1 MMISWQSMQTGLH
14 TCLTARL
21 LRQRKTNDFEVNK
34 MDKKILFGTIG
45 LLMILVLAAA
55 VSGARQGPFVSAE
68 VLKYE
73 PSPVEPGN
81 IMEVWVSVTNEGTTS
96 ENFEIEFVPEFPFEL
111 GPGEDEMKTLAALPQ
126 GENAIIKFLIYVDPK
141 APIADKDIKFN
152 YKYSAVPNWI
162 QLKSPISIKTTGA
175 ILNIESYKTSPEV
188 AKPGDVINVELF
200 FRNSGFLDVR
210 DIDVTLNIEDS
221 GFSTIGS
228 GNTMR
233 IGFISAGGTA
243 SIKFSMIADTSAEIK
258 VHSIPVALK
267 FKDNRGSS
275 YTQDTRFSLVM
286 AAEPEL
292 SAVVDSTTI
301 SSEGQ
306 PGTITLKVI
315 NKGIM
320 DLKYLNMRLAST
332 DQYDV
337 LSASNEA
344 YIGNLDSD
352 DFETVDFIIKPK
364 SKNVQLWAIV
374 EFKDPYNKEYEKQFY
389 LPLRVFSPSELG
401 KGGSVVPYLIGA
413 VVVLVVI
420 GYIYYRYKKRRK

>member
-1 MMISWQSMQTGLH
+1 M
-14 TCLTARL
+14 
-21 LRQRKTNDFEVNK
+21 
-34 MDKKILFGTIG
+34 KKILFVSVMV
-45 LLMILVLAAA
+45 LMVLFA
-55 VSGARQGPFVSAE
+55 VSVSAAKKGPFVSAE

-111 GPGEDEMKTLAALPQ
+111 GPGEDELKTLAALPQ

-141 APIADKDIKFN
+141 APTADKDIKFN

-175 ILNIESYKTSPEV
+175 ILNIESYKTSPAV
-188 AKPGDVINVELF
+188 AKPGDTIEVELF
-200 FRNSGFLDVR
+200 FRNSGSLDVR
-210 DIDVTLNIEDS
+210 DVDVTLSIENA

-228 GNTMR
+228 GNSKR
-233 IGFISAGGTA
+233 INFISAGGVA
-243 SIKFSMIADTSAEIK
+243 SVKFSMIADTSAEIK
-258 VHSIPVALK
+258 VHSIPVSLS
-267 FKDNRGSS
+267 FKDNRGAS

-292 SAVVDSTTI
+292 TAVVDSTTI

-306 PGTITLKVI
+306 AGTVTLKVI

-332 DQYDV
+332 DQYEV

-374 EFKDPYNKEYEKQFY
+374 EFKDTYNKEFERQFY
-389 LPLRVFSPSELG
+389 LPLRVFSAAELG
-401 KGGSVVPYLIGA
+401 TGGSSLPFIIGI
-413 VVVLVVI
+413 VVVLVII
-420 GYIYYRYKKRRK
+420 GYVIYRYKKKRKQ

>member
-1 MMISWQSMQTGLH
+1 
-14 TCLTARL
+14 
-21 LRQRKTNDFEVNK
+21 
-34 MDKKILFGTIG
+34 MDKKILFGTISVFI
-45 LLMILVLAAA
+45 ILALAMA
-55 VSGARQGPFVSAE
+55 VSGAKQGPFVSAE

-96 ENFEIEFVPEFPFEL
+96 EDFSIEFVPEFPFEL
-111 GPGEDEMKTLAALPQ
+111 GPGEEEMKNLAALPQ
-126 GENAIIKFLIYVDPK
+126 GENAIIKFLIYVDAQ
-141 APIADKDIKFN
+141 APTGDKDIKFN
-152 YKYSAVPNWI
+152 YKYTAAPQWA

-175 ILNIESYKTSPEV
+175 ILNIESYKTVPDV
-188 AKPGDVINVELF
+188 AKPGDTIEVELF
-200 FRNSGFLDVR
+200 FRNSGSLDVK
-210 DIDVTLNIEDS
+210 DVDVTLNIES

-228 GNTMR
+228 GNSKR
-233 IGFISAGGTA
+233 INFISAGGVA
-243 SIKFSMIADTSAEIK
+243 SVKFSMIADTSAEIK
-258 VHSIPVALK
+258 VHSIPVSLK
-267 FKDNRGSS
+267 FKDNRGAS

-292 SAVVDSTTI
+292 TAVVDSTTI
-301 SSEGQ
+301 SSENT
-306 PGTITLKVI
+306 PGTVTLKVI

-332 DQYDV
+332 DQYEV

-374 EFKDPYNKEYEKQFY
+374 EFKDTYNKEFERQFY
-389 LPLRVFSPSELG
+389 LPLRVFSAAELG
-401 KGGSVVPYLIGA
+401 TGGSSLPFIIGI
-413 VVVLVVI
+413 VVVLVII
-420 GYIYYRYKKRRK
+420 GYVIYRYKKRRKQ